1 MTTLLSFLNAPHD
14 GRLAVVSALE
24 DAGEDP
30 RHSGVLGLLQ
40 PSHHPLLHHTD
51 KLLVTELAIPI
62 SVKQSEDLS

>member
-1 MTTLLSFLNAPHD
+1 MTTLLSFLNAPHN
-14 GRLAVVSALE
+14 GRLTVISALE

-40 PSHHPLLHHTD
+40 PPHHPLLHDAD

-62 SVKQSEDLS
+62 SIKQSEDLS

>member
-14 GRLAVVSALE
+14 GRLTVIGALE

-40 PSHHPLLHHTD
+40 PSHDPLLHD
-51 KLLVTELAIPI
+51 AYKLLVTELAIPI